1 MKYRADHND
10 IGDWLPE
17 LFKDEHLHGLK
28 LWYGYGA
35 VGEDNEVE
43 ERHRAGVVE
52 LRGEQQAGGGQ
63 QSSIRR
69 LDARDLPALQDFLE
83 LVSSIGYGRQRK
95 LERELESKPITDYS
109 VA

>member
-1 MKYRADHND
+1 MEYLLNEKYDIAD
-10 IGDWLPE
+10 L
-17 LFKDEHLHGLK
+17 
-28 LWYGYGA
+28 
-35 VGEDNEVE
+35 E
-43 ERHRAGVVE
+43 ERMRPFYAP
-52 LRGEQQAGGGQ
+52 QAGGGQ

-69 LDARDLPALQDFLE
+69 LDAGDLPALQDFLE